1 MKLLY
6 KFELTVAE
14 SQSMID
20 EDLKKAVFKGEVSV
34 TGESSVINNLLG
46 SVLSSGKITSVETKD
61 GTEFSEESQLL
72 ISELVENDAHFED
85 EEFKITGVGLTGEI
99 INKNAN
105 VSYYGL
111 VESVDL
117 SKITD
122 IKITI
127 INKNEL
133 LKLFFASAT
142 IVGEAVRQ

>member
-1 MKLLY
+1 
-6 KFELTVAE
+6 
-14 SQSMID
+14 MID